1 MRQHRLAGE
10 KLFIDCTGPT
20 VPLVNGARAQV
31 FVSAMDASSY
41 VFACATPAQ
50 RLDDWIERMV
60 RAPSFYS
67 VCRVVLDFVAGNK
80 IRHDVAHGSAEVA
93 KRLLVQLRPSLRPDF
108 HTMNRPGIELTP
120 RSWTN
125 FKGFHEE
132 VPNRVQARGR
142 QELFGD
148 RRQLS
153 WPRAH

>member
-31 FVSAMDASSY
+31 MVSAMDASSY

-93 KRLLVQLRPSLRPDF
+93 KRLLVQLRPLPSTGLP
-108 HTMNRPGIELTP
+108 HHEPP
-120 RSWTN
+120 RN
-125 FKGFHEE
+125 
-132 VPNRVQARGR
+132 
-142 QELFGD
+142 
-148 RRQLS
+148 
-153 WPRAH
+153 

>member
-1 MRQHRLAGE
+1 MTTASTSPTLTADVIASGSPLARRWRWACL
-10 KLFIDCTGPT
+10 LFILPQLLVGGHGLLFSGLDWPWLT

-93 KRLLVQLRPSLRPDF
+93 KRLLVQLRPLPSTGLP
-108 HTMNRPGIELTP
+108 HHEPP
-120 RSWTN
+120 RN
-125 FKGFHEE
+125 
-132 VPNRVQARGR
+132 
-142 QELFGD
+142 
-148 RRQLS
+148 
-153 WPRAH
+153 